1 MFATKQKKLQNLQ
14 NLQSP
19 YTDIAANCTSCT
31 YCRFL
36 GYGGSKHLVTPPAN
50 PKTLTDVN
58 ASRVPELGCGW
69 KNLSN
74 RWRPVT
80 QVLLGFYLGH
90 VCVVQAFFNCVELR
104 QNTAKNTKNYRNEQ
118 AGPENIGVNE
128 WKVHRIYFPIIHR
141 IEAECAYEK
150 DRSTKNIHQHHNHSD
165 DHTKS
170 GPSDNPCCTGYSVPE
185 VLLPTEFLKH
195 LGCKVS
201 YFSSSQIK
209 IAVIFTVR

>member
-1 MFATKQKKLQNLQ
+1 MKTNTHIRISIGHQPCADRSAGKI
-14 NLQSP
+14 S
-19 YTDIAANCTSCT
+19 
-31 YCRFL
+31 
-36 GYGGSKHLVTPPAN
+36 VTPLGD

-128 WKVHRIYFPIIHR
+128 WKVHRIHFPIIHR

-150 DRSTKNIHQHHNHSD
+150 DRSTKNIHQHHNHGDENTNLGSSD
-165 DHTKS
+165 KTNPS
-170 GPSDNPCCTGYSVPE
+170 GNSIPQ
-185 VLLPTEFLKH
+185 VLSPTEFLKH
-195 LGCKVS
+195 LGRNVS
-201 YFSSSQIK
+201 YISSTKIK
-209 IAVIFTVR
+209 IVVIFTVR

>member
-1 MFATKQKKLQNLQ
+1 MF
-14 NLQSP
+14 S
-19 YTDIAANCTSCT
+19 YTVMVIDLIDPVD
-31 YCRFL
+31 FL
-36 GYGGSKHLVTPPAN
+36 YSGQHGQHSQQPCADRSAGKISVTPLAN

-118 AGPENIGVNE
+118 AGPEKIGVNV
-128 WKVHRIYFPIIHR
+128 WKVHRIHFPIIHR

-150 DRSTKNIHQHHNHSD
+150 DRSTKNIHQHHNHGDENTNLGSSD
-165 DHTKS
+165 KT
-170 GPSDNPCCTGYSVPE
+170 NPTGNSVPQ
-185 VLLPTEFLKH
+185 VLSPTEFLKH

-201 YFSSSQIK
+201 YFSSVQIK
-209 IAVIFTVR
+209 IMVMFTVR